1 MKKVALYLILT
12 FITYLIG
19 NSLWF
24 LTIISKGSLLGNTY
38 LDTLMLVIIFT
49 IFGILGL
56 ISGINLYKKS
66 EH

>member
-19 NSLWF
+19 NLLWF
-24 LTIISKGSLLGNTY
+24 LTIISKEPFLGNHY

>member
-24 LTIISKGSLLGNTY
+24 LTIISKGPLLGNTY

>member
-19 NSLWF
+19 NLLWF
-24 LTIISKGSLLGNTY
+24 LTIISKEPLLTNHY
-38 LDTLMLVIIFT
+38 LDTLMLVIVFT

-56 ISGINLYKKS
+56 ITGINLYNKS

>member
-19 NSLWF
+19 NLLWF
-24 LTIISKGSLLGNTY
+24 LTIISKEPLLGNDY
-38 LDTLMLVIIFT
+38 LDTLILVIIFT

>member
-19 NSLWF
+19 NLLWL
-24 LTIISKGSLLGNTY
+24 LTIISKESLLTNDY
-38 LDTLMLVIIFT
+38 LDTLMLVIVFT

-56 ISGINLYKKS
+56 ITGIKLYNKS